1 VLLDEIEKAHPDV
14 FNLLLQVMDEGRL
27 TDSLGRRID
36 FKNTIIIMTSN
47 VGSRQLKDFGTTGV
61 GFNTASDDKKQA
73 QGVISKALNR
83 AFSPEFL
90 NRIDDIVMFD
100 QLDKEAIFK
109 IIDVELVDFYARV
122 MKLGYELKLSEEA
135 KDFIAEKGYDK
146 NFGARPLKRAIQKYL
161 EDDLAELLL
170 RLNAEGKLGGVI
182 EVSRKEPDSERL
194 AFDYIDP
201 CA

>member
-1 VLLDEIEKAHPDV
+1 
-14 FNLLLQVMDEGRL
+14 M
-27 TDSLGRRID
+27 
-36 FKNTIIIMTSN
+36 
-47 VGSRQLKDFGTTGV
+47 
-61 GFNTASDDKKQA
+61 
-73 QGVISKALNR
+73 ISKALNR

-100 QLDKEAIFK
+100 QLDKDAIFK
-109 IIDVELVDFYARV
+109 IIDVELADFYGRV
-122 MKLGYELKLSEEA
+122 MKLGYELKLSDEA

-182 EVSRKEPDSERL
+182 EVSRKTPDSERL
-194 AFDYIDP
+194 DFDYNDP